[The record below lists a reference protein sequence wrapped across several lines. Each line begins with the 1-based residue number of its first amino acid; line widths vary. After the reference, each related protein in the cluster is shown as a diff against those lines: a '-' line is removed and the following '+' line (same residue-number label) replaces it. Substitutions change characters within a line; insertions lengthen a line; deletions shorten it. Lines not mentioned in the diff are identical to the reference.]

1 PSCRLATQ
9 AAVLANGN
17 GSLFVAWARGRQ
29 ATPRWID
36 YVAGSCRRRERL
48 GLDMGP
54 AGAARF
60 QHVSKTA
67 AKTQCAN
74 RAAVP
79 EYSPAFERVITL
91 VQRMHGRLGTYLARG
106 ILAHAFA
113 RVRCSSCGDEMLVD
127 RKLFALLENWKPT
140 MSSAC
145 GGKVNVES
153 DSCRGEEWFSARD
166 KARMVRENNSSLPP
180 KAACRLRRSSF
191 IAEPRS
197 SREARGPSGAQRQ

>member
-1 PSCRLATQ
+1 
-9 AAVLANGN
+9 
-17 GSLFVAWARGRQ
+17 
-29 ATPRWID
+29 
-36 YVAGSCRRRERL
+36 
-48 GLDMGP
+48 
-54 AGAARF
+54 
-60 QHVSKTA
+60 
-67 AKTQCAN
+67 
-74 RAAVP
+74 
-79 EYSPAFERVITL
+79 
-91 VQRMHGRLGTYLARG
+91 ARG

-145 GGKVNVES
+145 GGKVNVAS

-166 KARMVRENNSSLPP
+166 KARVVRENNSSLPP

-197 SREARGPSGAQRQ
+197 SREARGPSGAQRQPKFEGANRETRARRSRAGASRPSAAAARGSRPRHVTARRARKARWNRSLVRGAAWLNQAGAAPTIRSGWIDGTSGD